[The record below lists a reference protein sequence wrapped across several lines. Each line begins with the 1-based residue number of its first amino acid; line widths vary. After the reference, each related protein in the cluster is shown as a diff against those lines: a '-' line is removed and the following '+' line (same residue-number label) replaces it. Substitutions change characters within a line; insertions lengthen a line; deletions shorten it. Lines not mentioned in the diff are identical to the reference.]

1 MFPTPCWPLLLL
13 SLLFDP
19 EGSSRLPR
27 KSLKSSA
34 ASSSSD
40 IFRFP
45 RRNSA
50 SRFFY
55 QTKQFRVQHIQHLL
69 YVMMVISNTFMPALM
84 HLLYLQLMQF
94 LVSSVTRQLL
104 VPDRHLEGIRDDH
117 HWHHQLHHCS
127 YHRHDCNCT
136 NTLAILLQLFFWCFF
151 ERKPYKSNS
160 SGLRK
165 KQI

>member
-1 MFPTPCWPLLLL
+1 
-13 SLLFDP
+13 
-19 EGSSRLPR
+19 
-27 KSLKSSA
+27 
-34 ASSSSD
+34 
-40 IFRFP
+40 
-45 RRNSA
+45 
-50 SRFFY
+50 
-55 QTKQFRVQHIQHLL
+55 
-69 YVMMVISNTFMPALM
+69 MVISNTFMPALM

-136 NTLAILLQLFFWCFF
+136 NTLAILLQLFFWCFV

-165 KQI
+165 KQIWKREIFFNCFVNSYFVNWNHYELTPKVQMVGCGSAADLTLDRQGGRWALVSRLEKKLFYVLYIFHFFT

>member
-1 MFPTPCWPLLLL
+1 MHSAFFWKMGLTPPFEHLCKPLQDQYFEASLIKSWWRLCWY
-13 SLLFDP
+13 
-19 EGSSRLPR
+19 RWC
-27 KSLKSSA
+27 
-34 ASSSSD
+34 
-40 IFRFP
+40 
-45 RRNSA
+45 
-50 SRFFY
+50 
-55 QTKQFRVQHIQHLL
+55 
-69 YVMMVISNTFMPALM
+69 NTFMPALM
-84 HLLYLQLMQF
+84 HLSYLQLMQF

-165 KQI
+165 KQIWKREIFSIVLWIHIL